1 MKKDGIENIT
11 SQELKN
17 EILKQN
23 RIKLF
28 NSKNGNNYLYDAFS
42 QNIFPIDKEIEGFL
56 FSKNFFV
63 QSEYSEEKIKK
74 FFEKLLTW
82 NDVRTVK
89 RIPETHL
96 TINFSNKCNLN
107 CSYCYRHKNN
117 KNVMDLEK
125 SFEVID
131 YANNYFKIE
140 NDEIIFSI
148 DMTAES
154 FLDVEK
160 IKAFDD
166 KLTEYENLYITE
178 SDVIDGKT
186 EEFLR
191 ILKRNLYGLS
201 DFYVSDN
208 LSEEFK
214 KIISDENLYSKFSEK
229 EKVNDILL
237 KRKYNP
243 KFLDKKR
250 LLRLNRELLET
261 FYPNYLIHRDF
272 QQFRIWFMSNGTNIS
287 KENIEL
293 IKRININPFWI
304 SLDGPAEIHNKNR
317 KYYDNRDSYND
328 VIKNVKCLQE
338 NEIDVKISCVLTK
351 DYPYPDKLYSFFKSL
366 NVIAIQMCPVR
377 NGNTVSFNMEDIEKL
392 KDGYKRLYDVLYKEV
407 LNDDFSSFK
416 LLKEDLSM
424 LALGNLFSRSRQYN
438 RCTWGTEVVLDSKG
452 DMYPCLYVIGD
463 EKYLLGNISERKSAS
478 DVLKPILVNQLDK
491 CPSCWARYLCGGTC
505 HYNSIVKGKSAF
517 EIDDIECSIR
527 KYVIE
532 ESINFFIKLI
542 ENRVDINKIIKAFF
556 EET

>member
-452 DMYPCLYVIGD
+452 DMYPCLYVMGD

-542 ENRVDINKIIKAFF
+542 ENRVDINKIIKFFF

>member
-1 MKKDGIENIT
+1 MNL
-11 SQELKN
+11 QELKY
-17 EILKQN
+17 EIIKQN
-23 RIKLF
+23 RIRLF
-28 NSKNGNNYLYDAFS
+28 DGSNGNNYLYDTFS
-42 QNIFPIDKEIEGFL
+42 QNIFPIDKEIEDFL
-56 FSKNFFV
+56 FIENFFV
-63 QSEYSEEKIKK
+63 QNEYIEEKIKR
-74 FFEKLLTW
+74 FLEKLLNW
-82 NDVRTVK
+82 KDVCTVK

-107 CSYCYRHKNN
+107 CSYCYRHKSN

-131 YANNYFKIE
+131 YANNFFKIE

-166 KLTEYENLYITE
+166 KLSEYENLYITE
-178 SDVIDGKT
+178 SDIVDGKS
-186 EEFLR
+186 EEFLKS
-191 ILKRNLYGLS
+191 LKCDLYGLS
-201 DFYVSDN
+201 DYCVSDN
-208 LSEEFK
+208 ISEEFK
-214 KIISDENLYSKFSEK
+214 KIILDENLYSKFSEK
-229 EKVNDILL
+229 EKVDNILS
-237 KRKYNP
+237 KGKYNP

-250 LLRLNRELLET
+250 LLRLNRELLEA
-261 FYPNYLIHRDF
+261 FYPDYLTHREF

-407 LNDDFSSFK
+407 LNDDFSSLK

-478 DVLKPILVNQLDK
+478 DVLKPILANQLDK

-505 HYNSIVKGKSAF
+505 HYNSIVKGKSAC

>member
-1 MKKDGIENIT
+1 MNL
-11 SQELKN
+11 QELKH

-28 NSKNGNNYLYDAFS
+28 NGKNGNDYLYDAFS
-42 QNIFPIDKEIEGFL
+42 QNVFPIDKEIEVFL
-56 FSKNFFV
+56 VTENSFV
-63 QSEYSEEKIKK
+63 QNEYTEEKIKK

-82 NDVRTVK
+82 NDVHNVK
-89 RIPETHL
+89 RIAKTFL

-178 SDVIDGKT
+178 SDVTDGKT

-208 LSEEFK
+208 ISEEFK
-214 KIISDENLYSKFSEK
+214 KIILDKNLYSKFSEK
-229 EKVNDILL
+229 EKVNDILF
-237 KRKYNP
+237 KRRYNP

-272 QQFRIWFMSNGTNIS
+272 QQFTIWFMSNGTNIS

>member
-1 MKKDGIENIT
+1 M
-11 SQELKN
+11 
-17 EILKQN
+17 
-23 RIKLF
+23 
-28 NSKNGNNYLYDAFS
+28 
-42 QNIFPIDKEIEGFL
+42 

-191 ILKRNLYGLS
+191 ILKRKLYGLS

-293 IKRININPFWI
+293 IK
-304 SLDGPAEIHNKNR
+304 SLFG
-317 KYYDNRDSYND
+317 
-328 VIKNVKCLQE
+328 
-338 NEIDVKISCVLTK
+338 
-351 DYPYPDKLYSFFKSL
+351 
-366 NVIAIQMCPVR
+366 
-377 NGNTVSFNMEDIEKL
+377 
-392 KDGYKRLYDVLYKEV
+392 
-407 LNDDFSSFK
+407 
-416 LLKEDLSM
+416 
-424 LALGNLFSRSRQYN
+424 
-438 RCTWGTEVVLDSKG
+438 
-452 DMYPCLYVIGD
+452 
-463 EKYLLGNISERKSAS
+463 
-478 DVLKPILVNQLDK
+478 
-491 CPSCWARYLCGGTC
+491 
-505 HYNSIVKGKSAF
+505 
-517 EIDDIECSIR
+517 
-527 KYVIE
+527 
-532 ESINFFIKLI
+532 
-542 ENRVDINKIIKAFF
+542 
-556 EET
+556 

>member
-1 MKKDGIENIT
+1 MNL
-11 SQELKN
+11 QELKH

-42 QNIFPIDKEIEGFL
+42 QNIFPIDKEIEDFL
-56 FSKNFFV
+56 FIENFFV
-63 QSEYSEEKIKK
+63 QNEYIEEKIKR
-74 FFEKLLTW
+74 FLEKLLNW
-82 NDVRTVK
+82 KDVCTVK

-208 LSEEFK
+208 ISEEFK
-214 KIISDENLYSKFSEK
+214 EIISDENLYSKFSEK

-328 VIKNVKCLQE
+328 VIKNIKHIQE
-338 NEIDVKISCVLTK
+338 NDIDVKISCVLTK

-532 ESINFFIKLI
+532 ESINFLLRLI
-542 ENRVDINKIIKAFF
+542 ENKIDMTKVAKAIMI
-556 EET
+556 

>member
-1 MKKDGIENIT
+1 MNL
-11 SQELKN
+11 QELKH

-56 FSKNFFV
+56 FSKNFFI

-107 CSYCYRHKNN
+107 CSYCYRHKSN

-131 YANNYFKIE
+131 YANNFFKIK

-166 KLTEYENLYITE
+166 KLSEYENLYITE
-178 SDVIDGKT
+178 LDIVDGKS
-186 EEFLR
+186 EEFLKS
-191 ILKRNLYGLS
+191 LKCDLYGLS
-201 DFYVSDN
+201 DYCVSDN
-208 LSEEFK
+208 ISEEFK
-214 KIISDENLYSKFSEK
+214 KIILDENLYSKFSEK
-229 EKVNDILL
+229 EKVDNILS
-237 KRKYNP
+237 KGKYNP

-261 FYPNYLIHRDF
+261 FYPDYLTHREF

-317 KYYDNRDSYND
+317 KYYDNKDSYND

-338 NEIDVKISCVLTK
+338 NDIDVKISCVLTK

-505 HYNSIVKGKSAF
+505 HYNSIVNKKSVYEKDDLEC
-517 EIDDIECSIR
+517 EIR
-527 KYVIE
+527 QFVIT
-532 ESINFFIKLI
+532 ESINFLIKLI
-542 ENRVDINKIIKAFF
+542 ENKIDMTKVAKAIMF
-556 EET
+556 

>member
-1 MKKDGIENIT
+1 MLLD
-11 SQELKN
+11 ELKN
-17 EILKQN
+17 EIINQN
-23 RIKLF
+23 RVRLF
-28 NSKNGNNYLYDAFS
+28 KGKNGNDYLYDAFS
-42 QNIFPIDKEIEGFL
+42 QNLFPINHEIKNFL
-56 FSKNFFV
+56 FEDDSKIIFENV
-63 QSEYSEEKIKK
+63 EECVRK
-74 FFEKLLTW
+74 FCEKLLNWKDICTE
-82 NDVRTVK
+82 K

-107 CSYCYRHKNN
+107 CSYCYRHKSN
-117 KNVMDLEK
+117 KNIMDLEK

-131 YANNYFKIE
+131 YANNFFKIE

-166 KLTEYENLYITE
+166 KLSEYENLYITE
-178 SDVIDGKT
+178 SDIVDGKS
-186 EEFLR
+186 EKFLKS
-191 ILKRNLYGLS
+191 LKCDLYGLS
-201 DFYVSDN
+201 DYCVSDN
-208 LSEEFK
+208 MSEEFK
-214 KIISDENLYSKFSEK
+214 KIILDGNLYSKFSEK
-229 EKVNDILL
+229 EKVDNILS
-237 KRKYNP
+237 KGKYNP

-261 FYPNYLIHRDF
+261 FYPDYLTHREF

-317 KYYDNRDSYND
+317 KYYDNKDSFDD
-328 VIKNVKCLQE
+328 VIKNVKYLQE

-438 RCTWGTEVVLDSKG
+438 RCTWGNEVVLDENG
-452 DMYPCLYVIGD
+452 NMFPCLYVIGD
-463 EKYLLGNISERKSAS
+463 ENYLLGNISEKKHAQ
-478 DVLKPILVNQLDK
+478 DILKPILVNQIK
-491 CPSCWARYLCGGTC
+491 ECSSCWARYLCGGTC
-505 HYNSIVKGKSAF
+505 HYNSIANKKSVYEKDDLEC
-517 EIDDIECSIR
+517 EIR
-527 KYVIE
+527 QFVIT
-532 ESINFFIKLI
+532 ESINFLIKLI
-542 ENRVDINKIIKAFF
+542 ENKIDMTKVAKAIMI
-556 EET
+556 

>member
-1 MKKDGIENIT
+1 MLLD
-11 SQELKN
+11 ELKN
-17 EILKQN
+17 EIINQN
-23 RIKLF
+23 RVRLF
-28 NSKNGNNYLYDAFS
+28 KGKNGNDYLYDAFS
-42 QNIFPIDKEIEGFL
+42 QNLFPINHEIKNFL
-56 FSKNFFV
+56 FEDDSKIIFENV
-63 QSEYSEEKIKK
+63 EECVRK
-74 FFEKLLTW
+74 FCEKLLNWKDICTE
-82 NDVRTVK
+82 K

-107 CSYCYRHKNN
+107 CSYCYRHKSN
-117 KNVMDLEK
+117 KNIMDLEK

-131 YANNYFKIE
+131 YANNFFKIE

-166 KLTEYENLYITE
+166 KLSEYENLYITE
-178 SDVIDGKT
+178 SDIVDGKS
-186 EEFLR
+186 EKFLKS
-191 ILKRNLYGLS
+191 LKCDLYGLS
-201 DFYVSDN
+201 DYCVSDN
-208 LSEEFK
+208 MSEEFK
-214 KIISDENLYSKFSEK
+214 KIILDGNLYSKFSEK
-229 EKVNDILL
+229 EKVDNILS
-237 KRKYNP
+237 KGKYNP

-261 FYPNYLIHRDF
+261 FYPDYLTHREF

-317 KYYDNRDSYND
+317 KYYNNRDSYND
-328 VIKNVKCLQE
+328 VIKNVKYLQE

-438 RCTWGTEVVLDSKG
+438 RCTWGNEVVLDENG
-452 DMYPCLYVIGD
+452 NMFPCLYVIGD
-463 EKYLLGNISERKSAS
+463 ENYLLGNISEKKHAQ
-478 DVLKPILVNQLDK
+478 DILKPILVNQIK
-491 CPSCWARYLCGGTC
+491 ECSSCWARYLCGGTC
-505 HYNSIVKGKSAF
+505 HYNSIANKKSVYEKDDLEC
-517 EIDDIECSIR
+517 EIR
-527 KYVIE
+527 QFVIT
-532 ESINFFIKLI
+532 ESINFLIKLI
-542 ENRVDINKIIKAFF
+542 ENKIDMTKVAKAIMI
-556 EET
+556 

>member
-1 MKKDGIENIT
+1 MNL
-11 SQELKN
+11 QELKH

-56 FSKNFFV
+56 FSKNFFI

-131 YANNYFKIE
+131 YANNFFKIE

-166 KLTEYENLYITE
+166 KLSEYENLYITE
-178 SDVIDGKT
+178 SDIVDGKS
-186 EEFLR
+186 EEFLKS
-191 ILKRNLYGLS
+191 LKCDLYGLS
-201 DFYVSDN
+201 DYCVSDN
-208 LSEEFK
+208 ISEEFK
-214 KIISDENLYSKFSEK
+214 KIILDENLYSKFSEK
-229 EKVNDILL
+229 EKVDNILS
-237 KRKYNP
+237 KGKYNP

-261 FYPNYLIHRDF
+261 FYPDYLTHREF

-317 KYYDNRDSYND
+317 KYYDNKDSYND

-338 NEIDVKISCVLTK
+338 NDIDVKISCVLTK
-351 DYPYPDKLYSFFKSL
+351 DYPYPDKLYAFLKQL
-366 NVIAIQMCPVR
+366 NVVAIQICPVR
-377 NGNTVSFNMEDIEKL
+377 NGNSVSFSMKDIEKV
-392 KDGYKRLYDVLYKEV
+392 KDGYKNLYDVLYKEV
-407 LNDDFSSFK
+407 LNNDFSSFK

-424 LALGNLFSRSRQYN
+424 LALGNLFSRSRQYS
-438 RCTWGTEVVLDSKG
+438 RCTWGNEVVLDENG
-452 DMYPCLYVIGD
+452 NMFPCLYVIGD
-463 EKYLLGNISERKSAS
+463 EKYLLGNISEKKHAQ
-478 DVLKPILVNQLDK
+478 DILKPILVNQIK
-491 CPSCWARYLCGGTC
+491 ECSSCWARYLCGGTC
-505 HYNSIVKGKSAF
+505 HYNSIVNKKSVYEKDDLEC
-517 EIDDIECSIR
+517 EIR
-527 KYVIE
+527 QFVIT
-532 ESINFFIKLI
+532 ESINFLLKLI
-542 ENRVDINKIIKAFF
+542 ENKIDMTKVAKAIMI
-556 EET
+556 

>member
-463 EKYLLGNISERKSAS
+463 AKYLLGNISERKSAS

-542 ENRVDINKIIKAFF
+542 ENRVDINKIIKFFF

>member
-1 MKKDGIENIT
+1 MNL
-11 SQELKN
+11 QELKY
-17 EILKQN
+17 EIIKQN
-23 RIKLF
+23 RIRLF
-28 NSKNGNNYLYDAFS
+28 DSRNENNYLYDTFS
-42 QNIFPIDKEIEGFL
+42 QNIFPIDKEIKDFL
-56 FSKNFFV
+56 FIENFFV
-63 QSEYSEEKIKK
+63 QNEYIEEKIKR
-74 FFEKLLTW
+74 FLEKLLNW
-82 NDVRTVK
+82 KDVCTVK
-89 RIPETHL
+89 RMPETHL

-107 CSYCYRHKNN
+107 CSYCYRHKSN
-117 KNVMDLEK
+117 KNIMDLEK

-131 YANNYFKIE
+131 YANNFFKIE

-166 KLTEYENLYITE
+166 KLSEYENLYITE
-178 SDVIDGKT
+178 SDIVDGKS
-186 EEFLR
+186 EEFLKS
-191 ILKRNLYGLS
+191 LKCDLYGLS
-201 DFYVSDN
+201 DYCVSDN
-208 LSEEFK
+208 MSEEFK
-214 KIISDENLYSKFSEK
+214 KIILDENLYSKFSEK
-229 EKVNDILL
+229 EKVDNILS
-237 KRKYNP
+237 KGKYNP

-261 FYPNYLIHRDF
+261 FYPDYLTHREF

-317 KYYDNRDSYND
+317 KYYNNKDSFDD
-328 VIKNVKCLQE
+328 VIKNIKHLQE
-338 NEIDVKISCVLTK
+338 NDIDVKISCVLTK
-351 DYPYPDKLYSFFKSL
+351 DYPYPDKLYSFLKQL
-366 NVIAIQMCPVR
+366 NVVAIQICPVR
-377 NGNTVSFNMEDIEKL
+377 NGNSVSFNMEDIEKV
-392 KDGYKRLYDVLYKEV
+392 KDGYKNLYDVLYKEV
-407 LNDDFSSFK
+407 LNNDFSSFK

-505 HYNSIVKGKSAF
+505 HYNSIVNKKSVYEKDDLEC
-517 EIDDIECSIR
+517 EIR
-527 KYVIE
+527 QFVIT
-532 ESINFFIKLI
+532 ESINFLIKLI
-542 ENRVDINKIIKAFF
+542 ENKIDMTKVAKAIMI
-556 EET
+556 

>member
-1 MKKDGIENIT
+1 MNL
-11 SQELKN
+11 QELKH

-42 QNIFPIDKEIEGFL
+42 QNIFPIDKEIEDFL
-56 FSKNFFV
+56 FIENFFV
-63 QSEYSEEKIKK
+63 QSEYIEEKIKR
-74 FFEKLLTW
+74 FLEKLLNW
-82 NDVRTVK
+82 KDVCTVK

-107 CSYCYRHKNN
+107 CSYCYRHKSN

-131 YANNYFKIE
+131 YANNFFKFE

-166 KLTEYENLYITE
+166 KLSEYENLYITE
-178 SDVIDGKT
+178 SDIVDGKS
-186 EEFLR
+186 EEFLKS
-191 ILKRNLYGLS
+191 LKCDLYELS
-201 DFYVSDN
+201 DYCVSDN
-208 LSEEFK
+208 ISEEFK
-214 KIISDENLYSKFSEK
+214 KIILDENLYSKFSEK
-229 EKVNDILL
+229 EKVDNILS
-237 KRKYNP
+237 KGKYNP

-261 FYPNYLIHRDF
+261 FYPDYLTHREF

-317 KYYDNRDSYND
+317 KYYDNKDSFDD
-328 VIKNVKCLQE
+328 VIKNIKHLQE
-338 NEIDVKISCVLTK
+338 NDIDVKISCVLTK
-351 DYPYPDKLYSFFKSL
+351 DYPYPDKLYSFLKQL
-366 NVIAIQMCPVR
+366 NVVAIQICPVR
-377 NGNTVSFNMEDIEKL
+377 NGNSVSFSMEDIEKV
-392 KDGYKRLYDVLYKEV
+392 KDGYKNLYEVLYKEV
-407 LNDDFSSFK
+407 LNNDFSSFK

-424 LALGNLFSRSRQYN
+424 LALGNLFSRSRQYS
-438 RCTWGTEVVLDSKG
+438 RCTWGNEVVLDENG
-452 DMYPCLYVIGD
+452 NMFPCLYVIGD

-478 DVLKPILVNQLDK
+478 DVLKPILVNQIK
-491 CPSCWARYLCGGTC
+491 ECSSCWARYLCGGTC
-505 HYNSIVKGKSAF
+505 HYNSIVNKKSVYEKDDLEC
-517 EIDDIECSIR
+517 EIR
-527 KYVIE
+527 QFVIT
-532 ESINFFIKLI
+532 ESINFLIKLI
-542 ENRVDINKIIKAFF
+542 ENKIDMTKVAKAIMI
-556 EET
+556 

>member
-1 MKKDGIENIT
+1 MNL
-11 SQELKN
+11 QELKH

-56 FSKNFFV
+56 FSKNFFI

-107 CSYCYRHKNN
+107 CSYCYRHKSN

-131 YANNYFKIE
+131 YANNFFKIK

-166 KLTEYENLYITE
+166 KLSEYENLYITE
-178 SDVIDGKT
+178 LDIVDGKS
-186 EEFLR
+186 EEFLKS
-191 ILKRNLYGLS
+191 LKCDLYGLY
-201 DFYVSDN
+201 DYCVSDN
-208 LSEEFK
+208 ISEEFK
-214 KIISDENLYSKFSEK
+214 KIILDENLYSKFSEK
-229 EKVNDILL
+229 EKVDNILS
-237 KRKYNP
+237 KGKYNP

-261 FYPNYLIHRDF
+261 FYPDYLTHREF

-317 KYYDNRDSYND
+317 KYYDNKDSYND

-338 NEIDVKISCVLTK
+338 NDIDVKISCVLTK

-505 HYNSIVKGKSAF
+505 HYNSIVNKKSVYEKDDLEC
-517 EIDDIECSIR
+517 EIR
-527 KYVIE
+527 QFVIT
-532 ESINFFIKLI
+532 ESINFLIKLI
-542 ENRVDINKIIKAFF
+542 ENKIDMTKVAKAIMF
-556 EET
+556 

>member
-1 MKKDGIENIT
+1 
-11 SQELKN
+11 
-17 EILKQN
+17 
-23 RIKLF
+23 
-28 NSKNGNNYLYDAFS
+28 
-42 QNIFPIDKEIEGFL
+42 
-56 FSKNFFV
+56 
-63 QSEYSEEKIKK
+63 
-74 FFEKLLTW
+74 
-82 NDVRTVK
+82 
-89 RIPETHL
+89 
-96 TINFSNKCNLN
+96 
-107 CSYCYRHKNN
+107 
-117 KNVMDLEK
+117 
-125 SFEVID
+125 
-131 YANNYFKIE
+131 
-140 NDEIIFSI
+140 
-148 DMTAES
+148 
-154 FLDVEK
+154 
-160 IKAFDD
+160 
-166 KLTEYENLYITE
+166 
-178 SDVIDGKT
+178 
-186 EEFLR
+186 
-191 ILKRNLYGLS
+191 
-201 DFYVSDN
+201 
-208 LSEEFK
+208 
-214 KIISDENLYSKFSEK
+214 
-229 EKVNDILL
+229 
-237 KRKYNP
+237 
-243 KFLDKKR
+243 
-250 LLRLNRELLET
+250 
-261 FYPNYLIHRDF
+261 
-272 QQFRIWFMSNGTNIS
+272 MSNGTNIS

-366 NVIAIQMCPVR
+366 NVLAIQMCPVR

-392 KDGYKRLYDVLYKEV
+392 KDGYKRLYDVLYKDV

-478 DVLKPILVNQLDK
+478 VVLKPILVNQLDK

-542 ENRVDINKIIKAFF
+542 ENRVDINKIIKFFF

>member
-1 MKKDGIENIT
+1 MNL
-11 SQELKN
+11 QELKH

-56 FSKNFFV
+56 FSKNFFI

-131 YANNYFKIE
+131 YANNFFKIE

-166 KLTEYENLYITE
+166 KLSEYENLYITE
-178 SDVIDGKT
+178 SDIVDGKS
-186 EEFLR
+186 EEFLKS
-191 ILKRNLYGLS
+191 LKCDLYGLS
-201 DFYVSDN
+201 DYCVSDN
-208 LSEEFK
+208 ISEEFK
-214 KIISDENLYSKFSEK
+214 KIILDENLYSKFSEK
-229 EKVNDILL
+229 EKVDNILS
-237 KRKYNP
+237 KGKYNP

-261 FYPNYLIHRDF
+261 FYPDYLTHREF

-317 KYYDNRDSYND
+317 KYYDNKDSYND

-338 NEIDVKISCVLTK
+338 NDIDVKISCVLTK

-505 HYNSIVKGKSAF
+505 HYNSIVNKKSVYEKDDLEC
-517 EIDDIECSIR
+517 EIR
-527 KYVIE
+527 QFVIT
-532 ESINFFIKLI
+532 ESINFLIKLI
-542 ENRVDINKIIKAFF
+542 ENKIDMTKVAKAIMF
-556 EET
+556 

>member
-160 IKAFDD
+160 IKAFGA

-542 ENRVDINKIIKAFF
+542 ENRVDINKIIKFFF